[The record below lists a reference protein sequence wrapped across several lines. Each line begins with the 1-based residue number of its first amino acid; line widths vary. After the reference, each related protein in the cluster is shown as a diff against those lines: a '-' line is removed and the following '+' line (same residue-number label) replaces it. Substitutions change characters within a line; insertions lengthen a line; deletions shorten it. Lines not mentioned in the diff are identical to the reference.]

1 MTDKPKSS
9 RRINVTPDLIID
21 LYLEAKKLPEK
32 QKEQAIE
39 KIKVLSKNLYKD
51 AFIEF

>member
-1 MTDKPKSS
+1 MKNKLKNS
-9 RRINVTPDLIID
+9 RMINVTPDLIID

-32 QKEQAIE
+32 QREQAIE

-51 AFIEF
+51 ALIEF

>member
-1 MTDKPKSS
+1 MKSQPKKS
-9 RRINVTPDLIID
+9 RIINVTPDLIID
-21 LYLEAKKLPEK
+21 LYLEAKNLPEK
-32 QKEQAIE
+32 QKEKALE